1 MNRPKI
7 QDLWTSRV
15 LETLFDSGGIGFCI
29 VAPSRY
35 FLDAN
40 ASFCAK
46 LGYTREELLGMTIV
60 DITHPDDLPMTAKV
74 FARGIVNERTQVFD
88 KRYLTRDG
96 KTLWM
101 RMRSTAVRNPGG
113 EIIHRIIMAEDITA
127 EKENETFLEQ
137 MAAIVET
144 SEDAIFRASP
154 SGVIQFWS
162 RGAERLYGYRADEV
176 IGKRLGFLAADEKLP
191 KITNVPERLM
201 RGEIIHD
208 PAGRARHKDGHT
220 LHVSVQLF
228 PLMDGD
234 GNVIAFAAMHR
245 DMSELKGLEERLR
258 HSQRME
264 TAGLLAGGIAHDFN
278 NILTVIQG
286 SCSALAPKLR
296 PESPGAPYLELVER
310 AADKASRLTR
320 QLLAFSRK
328 QKLTPEVLDPAVLLR
343 DMSTLLQRT
352 LGDTVALHLQLDSH
366 WKICEDS
373 TQLEQIVLNLCVN
386 ARHAMPAG
394 GKLTITTRDVGDPT
408 VELQAPPGYV
418 QHIAATP
425 GSGNQVVIEVTDSG
439 HGINEELLQHIFE
452 PFFTT
457 KPRGEGTGLGLAVVY
472 GVVTQSAGGIVVLT
486 SKDAGSIFRILLPQA
501 SGEVVRHELPVII
514 PQQAAGKG
522 RILVIEDDHDV
533 RSLIVSML
541 RSGGYTVYEAAS
553 PRPLVERGLEAEV
566 DLILSDVV
574 MPDMSGPEFARY
586 WLERNPDASFM
597 FMSGYF
603 DDKKYA
609 DQLTAG
615 NLLLKPF
622 KPAELLQRI
631 AQKLAQKPGQSRG
644 AP

>member
-29 VAPSRY
+29 VATSRH

-40 ASFCAK
+40 RSFCEK
-46 LGYTREELLGMTIV
+46 LGYSRDELLRMTIV
-60 DITHPDDLPMTAKV
+60 DITHPDDLRMTNDV
-74 FARGIVNERTQVFD
+74 FDRGVVNNKTQVFD
-88 KRYLTRDG
+88 KRYVARDG

-101 RMRSTAVRNPGG
+101 RLRSTAVRNAEG
-113 EIIHRIIMAEDITA
+113 EIIHRIVIAEDITS
-127 EKENETFLEQ
+127 EKENEVFLEQ
-137 MAAIVET
+137 MAAIVEA

-154 SGVIQFWS
+154 SGVVQYWS
-162 RGAERLYGYRADEV
+162 RGAELLYGYTAEEM
-176 IGKRLGFLAADEKLP
+176 IGKRLGAIAADERLP
-191 KITNVPERLM
+191 RVANVPERLM
-201 RGEIIHD
+201 RGEVIHD
-208 PAGRARHKDGHT
+208 PAGSGRHKDGH
-220 LHVSVQLF
+220 LISVSVQLF
-228 PLMDGD
+228 PLKSNEGD
-234 GNVIAFAAMHR
+234 VIAFAAMHR
-245 DMSELKGLEERLR
+245 DISETKNLEEQLR
-258 HSQRME
+258 HAQRME

-286 SCSALAPKLR
+286 SCSALAPVLR
-296 PESPGAPYLELVER
+296 ADSPSAPYLELVER

-328 QKLTPEVLDPAVLLR
+328 QKITPEVLDPAVLLR
-343 DMSTLLQRT
+343 DISALLQRT
-352 LGDTVALHLQLDSH
+352 LGDSVMLELRLNST
-366 WKICEDS
+366 WKVCEDP

-386 ARHAMPAG
+386 ARHAMQG
-394 GKLTITTRDVGDPT
+394 GGVVTIATRDVKG
-408 VELQAPPGYV
+408 VANELQAPPGYV
-418 QHIAATP
+418 QHIAAPP
-425 GSGNQVVIEVTDSG
+425 GTGNRVLIEVKDTG
-439 HGINEELLQHIFE
+439 HGINEALLAHIFE

-457 KPRGEGTGLGLAVVY
+457 KARGEGTGLGLAVVY
-472 GVVTQSAGGIVVLT
+472 GVVTQSGGGIVVLT
-486 SKDAGSIFRILLPQA
+486 SKDEGSIFRIFLPQS
-501 SGEVVRHELPVII
+501 SGEPVKHEAPVTA
-514 PQQAAGKG
+514 PQHAAGKA

-553 PRPLVERGLEAEV
+553 PRPLVEHGLEADV
-566 DLILSDVV
+566 DLILSDVI

-609 DQLTAG
+609 DQLTSG

-622 KPAELLQRI
+622 KPAELLHRV
-631 AQKLAQKPGQSRG
+631 AQKLAQKRT